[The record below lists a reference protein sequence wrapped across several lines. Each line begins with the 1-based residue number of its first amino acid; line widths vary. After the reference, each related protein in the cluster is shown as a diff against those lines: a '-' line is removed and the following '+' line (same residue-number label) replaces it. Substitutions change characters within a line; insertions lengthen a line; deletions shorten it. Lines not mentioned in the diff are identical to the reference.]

1 MSENPPIEIDV
12 QATSELLKQHSSEEF
27 LLLDCREPD
36 EHQTCR
42 IEGSKLIPMRSIPER
57 LEELESWKDQTLV
70 VHCHHGGR
78 SLRVVQFLR
87 ENGFPQAQN
96 MTGGIDVWSQEID
109 EAVPRY

>member
-1 MSENPPIEIDV
+1 MSENSSIEIDV
-12 QATSELLKQHSSEEF
+12 QATSQLLQKHSSEEF

-36 EHQTCR
+36 EHKACR
-42 IEGSKLIPMRSIPER
+42 IEGSKLIPMRLVPDR
-57 LEELESWKDQTLV
+57 LEELEPWKDPALV

-96 MTGGIDVWSQEID
+96 MAGGIDVWSQEID

>member
-1 MSENPPIEIDV
+1 MSETPAIEIDV
-12 QATSELLKQHSSEEF
+12 QATSQLLQKHSSEEF

-36 EHQTCR
+36 EHKNCR

-57 LEELESWKDQTLV
+57 LQELESWKDKAVV

-78 SLRVVQFLR
+78 SLRVVEFLR

-96 MTGGIDVWSQEID
+96 MAGGIDVWSQEID
-109 EAVPRY
+109 NSVPRY

>member
-1 MSENPPIEIDV
+1 MSQETPIEIDV
-12 QATSELLKQHSSEEF
+12 RATSQLLQQHSSEEF

-36 EHQTCR
+36 EHKTCR
-42 IEGSKLIPMRSIPER
+42 IEGAKLIPMRSIPER
-57 LEELESWKDQTLV
+57 LEELESWKDQALV
-70 VHCHHGGR
+70 VHCHHGSR

-96 MTGGIDVWSQEID
+96 MAGGIDAWSQEID